1 MDEKDLDYLGKII
14 LLGSAAVGK
23 SNMMNRFLKGIF
35 EETYLSTIGINCL
48 DKKFNFDEKK

>member
-23 SNMMNRFLKGIF
+23 SNMMNRF
-35 EETYLSTIGINCL
+35 
-48 DKKFNFDEKK
+48 